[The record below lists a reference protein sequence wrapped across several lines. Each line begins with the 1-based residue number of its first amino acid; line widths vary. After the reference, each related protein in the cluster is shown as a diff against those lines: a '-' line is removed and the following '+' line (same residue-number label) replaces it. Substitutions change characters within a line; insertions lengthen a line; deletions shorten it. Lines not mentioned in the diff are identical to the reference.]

1 MKKILY
7 WIFFGFIT
15 LLLAGC
21 DDDKETPV
29 FDLSTDEW
37 SFAKE
42 GGTQNLIISAPGGW
56 EVSEKPDWC
65 TLIPESAEGPRE
77 VKIDC
82 SANTEK
88 KREGTLVLTCGAET
102 RMIAISQQGAYVV
115 KGFPVEWL
123 FTADYYASGKYTD
136 AFVVNNSLPAQIG
149 EGTISYIQDDANT
162 RPITKVIGATGHP
175 YLSGSL
181 TGDYWLFQI
190 LVKELLPA
198 GTVMH
203 IKFITRSAAGAA
215 RYWSL
220 EYFDNES
227 WKPIATQRTAEV
239 AGEKV
244 VYTLDLV
251 EDLTGNKKVGTDN
264 AQIDNDFTL
273 SAQIAAGGLLQCR
286 LRCVADIAC
295 NGVNPNTGN
304 HRLAGAVGTSPVISV
319 VSID

>member
-42 GGTQNLIISAPGGW
+42 GGTQNLIISAPGVW

-136 AFVVNNSLPAQIG
+136 AFVVNNSLPAEIG

-251 EDLTGNKKVGTDN
+251 CCN
-264 AQIDNDFTL
+264 ADY
-273 SAQIAAGGLLQCR
+273 AALP
-286 LRCVADIAC
+286 I
-295 NGVNPNTGN
+295 
-304 HRLAGAVGTSPVISV
+304 SPVMV
-319 VSID
+319 

>member
-42 GGTQNLIISAPGGW
+42 GGTQNLIISAPGVW

-136 AFVVNNSLPAQIG
+136 AFVVNNSLPD
-149 EGTISYIQDDANT
+149 ESYRRNRT
-162 RPITKVIGATGHP
+162 
-175 YLSGSL
+175 SL
-181 TGDYWLFQI
+181 
-190 LVKELLPA
+190 
-198 GTVMH
+198 
-203 IKFITRSAAGAA
+203 FI
-215 RYWSL
+215 
-220 EYFDNES
+220 
-227 WKPIATQRTAEV
+227 
-239 AGEKV
+239 
-244 VYTLDLV
+244 
-251 EDLTGNKKVGTDN
+251 
-264 AQIDNDFTL
+264 
-273 SAQIAAGGLLQCR
+273 
-286 LRCVADIAC
+286 
-295 NGVNPNTGN
+295 
-304 HRLAGAVGTSPVISV
+304 RLA
-319 VSID
+319 DR

>member
-42 GGTQNLIISAPGGW
+42 GGTQNLIISAPGVW

-65 TLIPESAEGPRE
+65 TLIPESAEGPR
-77 VKIDC
+77 
-82 SANTEK
+82 
-88 KREGTLVLTCGAET
+88 ET

-136 AFVVNNSLPAQIG
+136 AFVVNNSLPAEIG

>member
-7 WIFFGFIT
+7 WIFCGVIT

-42 GGTQNLIISAPGGW
+42 GGTQNLIISAPGVW

-136 AFVVNNSLPAQIG
+136 AFVVNNSLPAEIG

-162 RPITKVIGATGHP
+162 RPITIVIGATGHP

>member
-42 GGTQNLIISAPGGW
+42 GGTQNLIISAPGVW

-102 RMIAISQQGAYVV
+102 RMIAISQQ
-115 KGFPVEWL
+115 
-123 FTADYYASGKYTD
+123 
-136 AFVVNNSLPAQIG
+136 
-149 EGTISYIQDDANT
+149 
-162 RPITKVIGATGHP
+162 
-175 YLSGSL
+175 
-181 TGDYWLFQI
+181 
-190 LVKELLPA
+190 
-198 GTVMH
+198 
-203 IKFITRSAAGAA
+203 
-215 RYWSL
+215 
-220 EYFDNES
+220 
-227 WKPIATQRTAEV
+227 
-239 AGEKV
+239 
-244 VYTLDLV
+244 
-251 EDLTGNKKVGTDN
+251 
-264 AQIDNDFTL
+264 
-273 SAQIAAGGLLQCR
+273 
-286 LRCVADIAC
+286 
-295 NGVNPNTGN
+295 
-304 HRLAGAVGTSPVISV
+304 
-319 VSID
+319 